1 MRNNNLPR
9 GLRNNNPGNIRKN
22 SDVFQGEKTSSD
34 KEFKQFKSMAYGY
47 RAIFK
52 ILSNYYRNYKLD
64 TIRKMIG
71 RWAPPK
77 ENHTEKYIQFVS
89 DYAGIPADDPININD
104 REQMIRI
111 VAGMS
116 RFENGREADMS
127 DVIAGM
133 ICGMLAI
140 AGILFLSGC
149 RTKIQPVAIENRI
162 DSIYI
167 DKLVPYPM
175 PVDSASIRALM
186 ECDENGKVVLRW
198 LDMANTKNV
207 ELMFALDSLGNVI
220 ANMRV
225 SRDTLYL
232 PSKEVYVDRKVE
244 VPILVERELSRWEKI
259 KIEVGRWAI
268 GLLSGCLIVGIG
280 YVVRWLIRKE
290 RS

>member
-1 MRNNNLPR
+1 MR
-9 GLRNNNPGNIRKN
+9 
-22 SDVFQGEKTSSD
+22 T
-34 KEFKQFKSMAYGY
+34 
-47 RAIFK
+47 
-52 ILSNYYRNYKLD
+52 
-64 TIRKMIG
+64 
-71 RWAPPK
+71 
-77 ENHTEKYIQFVS
+77 
-89 DYAGIPADDPININD
+89 
-104 REQMIRI
+104 
-111 VAGMS
+111 
-116 RFENGREADMS
+116 
-127 DVIAGM
+127 GM

-225 SRDTLYL
+225 PRDTLYL

-244 VPILVERELSRWEKI
+244 VPIPVEKELSPLGENKDR
-259 KIEVGRWAI
+259 GRW
-268 GLLSGCLIVGIG
+268 VGYRLVVRGWPFFSIG
-280 YVVRWLIRKE
+280 YVVIRFLRK
-290 RS
+290 